1 MNLRHLTIL
10 LRDGLANRMR
20 VIASIA
26 HFRDEGVDL
35 KVLWLKNTALNC
47 DFEQIFKPIKGFSII
62 NIIQE
67 PRMIHSKQCNPCKR
81 IAAKIYNKFKGYDY
95 VFTKGKTDISK
106 QLKPIFEKHKSVY
119 VAMCF
124 CLTEKEDYSI
134 FVPSDKVADI
144 ISKINYQNYIGIH
157 IRRGDHI
164 WATEK
169 SPINLFTDY
178 IDKHINENQF
188 YIATDS
194 PDLKY
199 MLSLHYG
206 IKNILIH
213 DFCLDRNSTQG
224 IIDAYAEMIILS
236 QANIIIG
243 SRFSSFDEVA
253 AKMGN
258 IKIIKLFK

>member
-1 MNLRHLTIL
+1 MKIKKLTLL

-20 VIASIA
+20 VIASVA
-26 HFRDEGVDL
+26 HFRHEGVDV
-35 KVLWLKNTALNC
+35 KVLWLKNSALNC
-47 DFEQIFKPIKGFSII
+47 DFEQIFKPIKGFNII
-62 NIIQE
+62 NIIRE
-67 PRMIHSKQCNPCKR
+67 PRMIHSKQCNSIKR
-81 IAAKIYNKFKGYDY
+81 IAAKIYNKYKGYDY
-95 VFTKGKTDISK
+95 VFTKGENNISK
-106 QLKPIFEKHKSVY
+106 QLKPIFEKYKTVY

-124 CLTEKEDYSI
+124 CLTEQEDYSI
-134 FVPSDKVADI
+134 FIPSENVADI

-178 IDKHINENQF
+178 IDKHIHENQF

-194 PDLKY
+194 PDIKY

-206 IKNILIH
+206 TKNILIH

-236 QANIIIG
+236 KAKLIIG

-253 AKMGN
+253 AKIGN
-258 IKIIKLFK
+258 IQLEKLCL